1 MKKFENIKILEFLVI
16 FELIF
21 ENVNIGLNL
30 GMTKRTFKMYFF
42 KSSDVFRCICLILIM
57 QDQMIVLF
65 LVNDK

>member
-30 GMTKRTFKMYFF
+30 DMTKRTFKMRFF
-42 KSSDVFRCICLILIM
+42 KSSDALDAF
-57 QDQMIVLF
+57 VLS
-65 LVNDK
+65 

>member
-1 MKKFENIKILEFLVI
+1 MKKFENIKLLEFLVI

-30 GMTKRTFKMYFF
+30 GMTKRTFKIRFF
-42 KSSDVFRCICLILIM
+42 KSLDAFRCICLILIM